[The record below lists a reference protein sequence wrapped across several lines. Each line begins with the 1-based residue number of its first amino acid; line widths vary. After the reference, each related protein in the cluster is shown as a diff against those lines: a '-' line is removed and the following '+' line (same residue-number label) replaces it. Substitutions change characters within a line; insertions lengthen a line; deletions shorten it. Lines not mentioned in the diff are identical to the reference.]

1 MSLDSVAPL
10 ASSREVT
17 DPGHLDAGHLD
28 RASETTLRD
37 FMTQQPGGMTAV
49 SRTPEAQAR
58 LLASPSALGDK
69 VLQSLESVHQNMEE
83 MKGLEVGGSTEKSWV
98 SVTEALPGAPGPAAQ
113 NLGATGAGESASGAT
128 GALAGLDGFMNLD
141 KMKAMLE
148 SVQMLN
154 DRNLELNFVA
164 RSVGNSTHSVNTLL
178 RGQ

>member
-1 MSLDSVAPL
+1 MQVDSIAQVAP
-10 ASSREVT
+10 SGDTT
-17 DPGHLDAGHLD
+17 DPGRLDQ
-28 RASETTLRD
+28 ASEATLQD
-37 FMTQQPGGMTAV
+37 FMIQQPGGMTGV

-58 LLASPSALGDK
+58 VLASPSALGDR
-69 VLQSLESVHQNMEE
+69 VLSSLEGVHQNMQE
-83 MKGLEVGGSTEKSWV
+83 MRSLEVGGSTEKSWV
-98 SVTEALPGAPGPAAQ
+98 SVTEAQPSAPGPAAES
-113 NLGATGAGESASGAT
+113 LGAGDGAGSSSGAM
-128 GALAGLDGFMNLD
+128 GALAGLDGFMDLE